1 MGGSWDDWSD
11 VERLVKKVGC
21 EWNADGVCDQI
32 RSAGVR
38 SGKEGHGD
46 RGTGND
52 DENVE
57 FYVFPDFV

>member
-1 MGGSWDDWSD
+1 MRMGCVIRS
-11 VERLVKKVGC
+11 
-21 EWNADGVCDQI
+21 DQI

-52 DENVE
+52 EMMMRM
-57 FYVFPDFV
+57 